1 MRNFKERC
9 LKINSNL
16 ICKKVESPRSP
27 LYEVWDVKQKKQ
39 ITDGNHLSAN
49 AAWLTAL
56 RYLLEGPNHE

>member
-27 LYEVWDVKQKKQ
+27 LYEVWDVQQEKQ
-39 ITDGNHLSAN
+39 ITDGHLSAN

-56 RYLLEGPNHE
+56 RYLQEGASHE

>member
-16 ICKKVESPRSP
+16 ICKKVESPRKP

-39 ITDGNHLSAN
+39 ITDGNLNAN

-56 RYLLEGPNHE
+56 RYLLEGASHE

>member
-1 MRNFKERC
+1 M
-9 LKINSNL
+9 KINSNL

-39 ITDGNHLSAN
+39 VTDGNLSAN
-49 AAWLTAL
+49 TAWLTAL